1 MEYLLGNK
9 DLLSLAY
16 LFRRLYKKFAAL
28 MRIEWVPVH
37 SILSVFLLCLYVAQ
51 LKRRRSYDLIC
62 KDRRQDRPTENKKA
76 NEFSSNT
83 KI

>member
-51 LKRRRSYDLIC
+51 LKRRR
-62 KDRRQDRPTENKKA
+62 RRTLTV
-76 NEFSSNT
+76 SNGSGG
-83 KI
+83 IRGGESGLGSLCVM